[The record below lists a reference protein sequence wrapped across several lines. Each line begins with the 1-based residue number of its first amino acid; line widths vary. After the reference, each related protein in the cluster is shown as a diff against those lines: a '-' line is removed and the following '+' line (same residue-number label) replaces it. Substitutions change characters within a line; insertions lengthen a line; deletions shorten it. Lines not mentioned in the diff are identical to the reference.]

1 MRLPNQ
7 QKAKIGKTDF
17 TRTSKIFFFLQDF
30 FCFHFSPAMAEWREA
45 ELGGNKDV
53 ASPIPAHPSTVTEAG
68 SAAGGVMDICTAL
81 QEFKKDR

>member
-1 MRLPNQ
+1 
-7 QKAKIGKTDF
+7 
-17 TRTSKIFFFLQDF
+17 
-30 FCFHFSPAMAEWREA
+30 MAEWREA

-81 QEFKKDR
+81 QEFKKALNRDGIHKAAETFQAKPSMSACIQW